1 MKQKNTELQ
10 IKEYVL
16 EQVEKLIYKEDEVK
30 VVNVYPS
37 LLEKIFDCDMD
48 IIGGRDL
55 DYEGK
60 TNEYYFLGSAY
71 YGNCIITKLNG
82 KQKPKEEKKVEDV
95 YTRTSFYNKGRLI
108 ENVPPVVECDET
120 TLKELIE
127 NGTLK
132 LYYIFFNRYSTE
144 MIPFYAKGE
153 WDVRLRALSIWGSYD
168 DIKTEEQVLKIKKS
182 NEEIFKRCYYFSEK
196 KYVLSWE

>member
-1 MKQKNTELQ
+1 MSKNNTTK

-16 EQVEKLIYKEDEVK
+16 EQVNSLIYKEDEVK
-30 VVNVYPS
+30 VINVSPS
-37 LLEKIFDCDMD
+37 LLEEIFDCNMD
-48 IIGGRDL
+48 IIGGRDF

-60 TNEYYFLGSAY
+60 TKDYYFLGSAY
-71 YGNCIITKLNG
+71 YGNCTITKLNG
-82 KQKPKEEKKVEDV
+82 KQKPKEEKKIEDNF
-95 YTRTSFYNKGRLI
+95 TRTSFSHRGRLI

-120 TLKELIE
+120 TLKKLVD

-132 LYYIFFNRYSTE
+132 LYYIFFNHYSTE

-168 DIKTEEQVLKIKKS
+168 DIKTEEQVLKIKES
-182 NEEIFKRCYYFSEK
+182 NEDIFKRCYYFSKK